1 MIEITNVIFSW
12 FSILCVRDMFETL
25 WCIDEELKQQQ
36 PRPEGWPSKPKDA
49 GNQNLS
55 CRWILSCGRTSVA
68 TSCKSRDKNFK
79 RGWTCSAWDR
89 TWPLCTNG
97 WMGGASAALFPQELS
112 FLDLQPIIAFPLN
125 IYKLSRCKCNAA
137 WGKPF
142 AELCNTQD
150 TAGSEYHA
158 NQELFQKQEIELWP
172 VLLKILCD
180 LSHCK

>member
-1 MIEITNVIFSW
+1 
-12 FSILCVRDMFETL
+12 MFETL

-112 FLDLQPIIAFPLN
+112 FLELQPIIAFPLN

-137 WGKPF
+137 WGNLLPNYATHKIQ
-142 AELCNTQD
+142 L
-150 TAGSEYHA
+150 
-158 NQELFQKQEIELWP
+158 
-172 VLLKILCD
+172 VLNISQITSSFRNGKLNCD
-180 LSHCK
+180 LSCWKSIATCHIVNKNICWSI